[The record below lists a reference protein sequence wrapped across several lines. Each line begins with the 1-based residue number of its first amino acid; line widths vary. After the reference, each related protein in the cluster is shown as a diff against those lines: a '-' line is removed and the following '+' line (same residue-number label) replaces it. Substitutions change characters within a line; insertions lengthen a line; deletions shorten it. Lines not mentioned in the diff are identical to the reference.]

1 MALFLYYDKW
11 GYKMKLEHGLDR
23 LTYHA
28 SHLIEACKKTAYD
41 GTVLF
46 TPDGVGNY
54 DALWTRDF
62 GYMVEYCGDLMDPD
76 EIRGCIEY
84 TIARQRGDGWMPDR
98 SELGGD
104 AEYAAGA
111 KGFPV
116 GKANLDN
123 TPFLVFAV
131 YFYMKYISEEERV
144 FSFRRWMN
152 ALDRGMACIP
162 VGMNGLVWNDP
173 SDPHSPYGFTDT
185 VCKTGNLFME
195 SVLYWRACRMMGELH
210 TAFGDFC
217 MAENYGAAAGRVETA
232 LSLLF
237 DPQIGAFVAA
247 DGACRQTDVW
257 GMLYALAVDFPL
269 EEGISAAVE
278 QWLLDNRHRYL
289 YKGQVCQLPDGAP
302 WEKLLIEVPAGEY
315 QNGAYWATASG
326 WALKFLRKVDPAFA
340 ERMLEE
346 LLADFESDG
355 ICECINEGY
364 RKLPQFVV
372 SVTNARGG
380 LL

>member
-1 MALFLYYDKW
+1 MRLECGFE
-11 GYKMKLEHGLDR
+11 KLTDF
-23 LTYHA
+23 A
-28 SHLIEACKKTAYD
+28 SELIAACKKKAYD

-62 GYMVEYCGDLMDPD
+62 GYMVEYCGDLMDPE

-84 TIARQRGDGWMPDR
+84 TIARQRADGWMPDR

-111 KGFPV
+111 KGSPV
-116 GKANLDN
+116 GRANLDN

-131 YFYMKYISEEERV
+131 YFYFQYVSQKRACMLFDKWRE
-144 FSFRRWMN
+144 
-152 ALDRGMACIP
+152 ALDKGMTCIP
-162 VGMNGLVWNDP
+162 VGDRGLVWNDP

-195 SVLYWRACRMMGELH
+195 SVIYWRACRMMEELH
-210 TAFGDFC
+210 CRYGDT
-217 MAENYGAAAGRVETA
+217 EKAAGYGKASEKVEKS
-232 LSLLF
+232 LSSLF
-237 DPQIGAFVAA
+237 DPQIGAFMAA
-247 DGACRQTDVW
+247 DGDCRQTDVW
-257 GMLYALAVDFPL
+257 GMLYALAVDYPM
-269 EEGISAAVE
+269 EDSIHRSVE
-278 QWLLDNRHRYL
+278 KWLLENRHRYL

-326 WALKFLRKVDPAFA
+326 WALKFFRKADPAFA
-340 ERMLEE
+340 EVMLEA
-346 LLADFESDG
+346 LLADFETKG
-355 ICECINEGY
+355 ICECVNEGF

-372 SVTNARGG
+372 SSTNARGG

>member
-1 MALFLYYDKW
+1 MNPEL
-11 GYKMKLEHGLDR
+11 GLSR

-28 SHLIEACKKTAYD
+28 SNLIEACKKTAYD

-84 TIARQRGDGWMPDR
+84 TIARQRVDGWMPDR

-123 TPFLVFAV
+123 TPFLIFAV
-131 YFYMKYISEEERV
+131 YFYFKHLSRELASV
-144 FSFRRWMN
+144 SFQNWRDP
-152 ALDRGMACIP
+152 LDKGMACIP
-162 VGMNGLVWNDP
+162 VGDSGLVWNDP
-173 SDPHSPYGFTDT
+173 ADHHSPYGFTDT

-195 SVLYWRACRMMGELH
+195 SILYWRACLMMEELH
-210 TAFGDFC
+210 NVFGDQHR
-217 MAENYGAAAGRVETA
+217 AVEYDEAAQKVEKA
-232 LSLLF
+232 IFMLF
-237 DPQIGAFVAA
+237 DPLAGVFMAS
-247 DGACRQTDVW
+247 DGDCRQTDVW
-257 GMLYALAVDFPL
+257 GMLYALDVEFPL
-269 EEGISAAVE
+269 DDKIRAAVE
-278 QWLLDNRHRYL
+278 KWLLENRRRYL
-289 YKGQVCQLPDGAP
+289 YKGQVCQLPDGAA

-326 WALKFLRKVDPAFA
+326 WALKFFRKADPAFA
-340 ERMLEE
+340 EQMLEE
-346 LLADFESDG
+346 LLADFETDG

-372 SVTNARGG
+372 SATNARGG